1 MDKKI
6 SKIEY
11 LQFEKENYYGMNA
24 EAINYNRINWNIST
38 LDLQNFYGNEYLDY
52 RVIKTKKGKY
62 IKVPKH
68 KNNTE
73 KTIKV
78 NRKQE
83 RKANKFTDVEVKQQL
98 ELFNKIFN
106 IEDNVFVRLLC
117 KKTGE
122 YYSYPIAALKDFKKL
137 KSILNSNRFSLK
149 EDLMYTFNTYNNLK
163 NATDK
168 DLHLLT
174 AIAIDVDFGEVRRFN
189 GKDPLD
195 IINVLER
202 IEFNKTIPTPQIV
215 EYGRNLRL
223 IYALEKVPA
232 TVASKKL
239 ANKLA
244 TVIGERLADYG
255 GSKQPLTTY
264 GRVIGTVNSKSGQ
277 VIKVMYLQK
286 ERYTLRELQE
296 KWLEPL
302 PEWYPEWKAKTNRKV
317 ISFGKNFNKYAN
329 YYKYNKLRINDFY
342 KIQEF
347 YKEDNDC
354 DGFRR
359 FLCFQVRNH
368 AILAGM
374 EPSEAEKI
382 MKYFNNNFKTPLKWR
397 VIERDTRNV
406 ERKQYYYKST
416 TILNYIGITEE
427 EEILLNLEGIL
438 SKQEKAR
445 RNNNYNKIKQKAKYR
460 DQTGLTR
467 TERKRLNEFIQIA
480 KLEIEGNSYNEI
492 SKILGYKTHSAIT
505 KKINKQYEKI
515 NYCEVLEEVK
525 QGLYKNIR
533 VIS

>member
-1 MDKKI
+1 MYKKM

-11 LQFEKENYYGMNA
+11 LEFEKENFNFMDA
-24 EAINYNRINWNIST
+24 ESINLNRINWNVSVW
-38 LDLQNFYGNEYLDY
+38 DLQNFYGNEYLKY
-52 RVIKTKKGKY
+52 RVVRTKKDRY

-68 KNNTE
+68 KNNIE

-83 RKANKFTDVEVKQQL
+83 RKSNKFTDVEVKQQL
-98 ELFNKIFN
+98 ELFNKIFD

-122 YYSYPIAALKDFKKL
+122 YYSYPVVALKDFNKL
-137 KSILNSNRFSLK
+137 KSILNSGRFSLK

-202 IEFNKTIPTPQIV
+202 IEFNKTIPTPQII
-215 EYGRNLRL
+215 EYGHNLRL

-232 TVASKKL
+232 TVSSKKL

-244 TVIGERLADYG
+244 TVVGERLVDYG

-264 GRVIGTVNSKSGQ
+264 GRVIGSINSKSGQ
-277 VIKVMYLQK
+277 VIKVMYLSK
-286 ERYTLRELQE
+286 EKYTLKELQE

-302 PEWYPEWKAKTNRKV
+302 PEWYPEWKSKTNRKV
-317 ISFGKNFNKYAN
+317 ISFGKNFNKYAG
-329 YYKYNKLRINDFY
+329 YYKYNELRINDFY
-342 KIQEF
+342 KIQAYF
-347 YKEDNDC
+347 KEDGDC
-354 DGFRR
+354 TGFRR

-368 AILAGM
+368 AILMGT
-374 EPSEAEKI
+374 SLREAEKL
-382 MKYFNNNFKTPLKWR
+382 MKDFNNSFKKPLKWR
-397 VIERDTRNV
+397 EIERDTRNV

-416 TILNYIGITEE
+416 TILNYIGITKE

-445 RNNNYNKIKQKAKYR
+445 RNNIRTKQSQKAKYR
-460 DQTGLTR
+460 DQDGLTK
-467 TERKRLNEFIQIA
+467 TERKRLEEFIKIAQLELQGLSLRAIA
-480 KLEIEGNSYNEI
+480 KE
-492 SKILGYKTHSAIT
+492 LGKSPSTLSE
-505 KKINKQYEKI
+505 KINKTYDKI
-515 NYCEVLEEVK
+515 NYKEILEEVQ

-533 VIS
+533 VIG

>member
-1 MDKKI
+1 MNKKI
-6 SKIEY
+6 SKNEY
-11 LQFEKENYYGMNA
+11 LEFEKENFDFMDA
-24 EAINYNRINWNIST
+24 ESISLNRINWNVSI

-68 KNNTE
+68 KNNIE

-83 RKANKFTDVEVKQQL
+83 RKANKFTDIEVKQQL

-122 YYSYPIAALKDFKKL
+122 YYSYPVDALKDFNKL

-163 NATDK
+163 SATEK

-174 AIAIDVDFGEVRRFN
+174 GIAIDVDFGEVRRFS
-189 GKDPLD
+189 GKDPID
-195 IINVLER
+195 IINILER

-239 ANKLA
+239 ANRLA
-244 TVIGERLADYG
+244 AIIGQRLADYG
-255 GSKQPLTTY
+255 GDKQPLTTF
-264 GRVIGTVNSKSGQ
+264 GRVIGTTNSKGGQ
-277 VIKVMYLQK
+277 VIKVMYLNEEK
-286 ERYTLRELQE
+286 YTLKELQE
-296 KWLEPL
+296 KYLEPL

-317 ISFGKNFNKYAN
+317 INFGKNFNKYAN
-329 YYKYNKLRINDFY
+329 YYKYNELRISDFY
-342 KIQEF
+342 KIQAYF
-347 YKEDNDC
+347 KEDGDC
-354 DGFRR
+354 AGFRR

-368 AILAGM
+368 AILMGT
-374 EPSEAEKI
+374 SLREAEKL
-382 MKYFNNNFKTPLKWR
+382 MKDFNNSFKKPLKWR
-397 VIERDTRNV
+397 EIERDTRNV

-416 TILNYIGITEE
+416 TILNYIGITKE

-445 RNNNYNKIKQKAKYR
+445 RNNIRTKQSQKAKYR
-460 DQTGLTR
+460 DQDGLTK
-467 TERKRLNEFIQIA
+467 TERKRLEEFIKIAQLELQGLSLRAIA
-480 KLEIEGNSYNEI
+480 KE
-492 SKILGYKTHSAIT
+492 LGKSPSTLSE
-505 KKINKQYEKI
+505 KINKTYDKI
-515 NYCEVLEEVK
+515 NYKEILEEVQ

-533 VIS
+533 VIG

>member
-1 MDKKI
+1 MYKKM

-11 LQFEKENYYGMNA
+11 LSFEKENYDFMDA
-24 EAINYNRINWNIST
+24 ESVNLNRINWNVST
-38 LDLQNFYGNEYLDY
+38 LDLQNFYKNEYLDY
-52 RVIKTKKGKY
+52 RIIKSKKGRY

-68 KNNTE
+68 KNNIE

-83 RKANKFTDVEVKQQL
+83 RKSHRFTDVEIQKQL
-98 ELFNKIFN
+98 ELFNKIFS

-122 YYSYPIAALKDFKKL
+122 YYSYPITALKDFNKL
-137 KSILNSNRFSLK
+137 KSILNSSRFSLK

-163 NATDK
+163 SATEK

-174 AIAIDVDFGEVRRFN
+174 GIAIDVDFTEVRRFS

-202 IEFNKTIPTPQIV
+202 IEFNKTIPIPQII
-215 EYGRNLRL
+215 EYGHNLRL

-255 GSKQPLTTY
+255 GNKQPLTTF
-264 GRVIGTVNSKSGQ
+264 GRVIGSVNSKSGQ
-277 VIKVMYLQK
+277 VIKVMYLSK
-286 ERYTLRELQE
+286 EIYTLRELQE
-296 KWLEPL
+296 KWLDPL

-317 ISFGKNFNKYAN
+317 INFGKNFNKYAN
-329 YYKYNKLRINDFY
+329 YYKYNELRINDFY
-342 KIQEF
+342 KIQAYF
-347 YKEDNDC
+347 KEDGDC

-368 AILAGM
+368 AILMGTSR
-374 EPSEAEKI
+374 SEAEKL
-382 MKYFNNNFKTPLKWR
+382 MKDFNNNFKKPLKWR
-397 VIERDTRNV
+397 QIERDTRNV
-406 ERKQYYYKST
+406 ERKQYYYKSK
-416 TILNYIGITEE
+416 TILNYIGIEPK

-438 SKQEKAR
+438 SKEEKAR
-445 RNNNYNKIKQKAKYR
+445 RNNIRTKQAQKTKYR
-460 DQTGLTR
+460 DASGLTK
-467 TERKRLNEFIQIA
+467 TERKRLKEFIKIAQLDLQGLSLRAIA
-480 KLEIEGNSYNEI
+480 KELGKDHKTI
-492 SKILGYKTHSAIT
+492 SE
-505 KKINKQYEKI
+505 KINKTYDKI
-515 NYCEVLEEVK
+515 NYKEILEEVQ

-533 VIS
+533 VIG

>member
-11 LQFEKENYYGMNA
+11 LQFEKENFDFMDA
-24 EAINYNRINWNIST
+24 ESINLNRINWNVSV
-38 LDLQNFYGNEYLDY
+38 LDLQNFYSNEYLNY

-78 NRKQE
+78 NRKPE
-83 RKANKFTDVEVKQQL
+83 RKANKFADVEIQKQL
-98 ELFNKIFN
+98 ELFNKIFNN

-117 KKTGE
+117 KKTKE
-122 YYSYPIAALKDFKKL
+122 YYSYPITALKDFNKL
-137 KSILNSNRFSLK
+137 KSILNSNRFSIK

-163 NATDK
+163 SATEK

-174 AIAIDVDFGEVRRFN
+174 GIAVDVDFGEVRRFS
-189 GKDPLD
+189 GKDPID
-195 IINVLER
+195 IINILEK
-202 IEFNKTIPTPQIV
+202 IEFDKTIPTPQLI

-223 IYALEKVPA
+223 IYTLEKVPA

-239 ANKLA
+239 ANRLA
-244 TVIGERLADYG
+244 TVIGERLSDYG

-264 GRVIGTVNSKSGQ
+264 GRVIGSINSKSGQ
-277 VIKVMYLQK
+277 VIKAMYLQQ
-286 ERYTLRELQE
+286 ERYTLKELQE

-302 PEWYPEWKAKTNRKV
+302 PEWYPEWKNKTNRKV
-317 ISFGKNFNKYAN
+317 IKFGKNFNKYAN
-329 YYKYNKLRINDFY
+329 YYKYNKLRISDFY

-368 AILAGM
+368 AILSGM
-374 EPSEAEKI
+374 EHGEAEKL
-382 MKYFNNNFKTPLKWR
+382 MKDFNNNFNKPLSWR

-406 ERKQYYYKST
+406 ERKQYYYKSK
-416 TILNYIGITEE
+416 TILNYIGITQE
-427 EEILLNLEGIL
+427 EEIILSLQGIL
-438 SKQEKAR
+438 SKEEKAR
-445 RNNNYNKIKQKAKYR
+445 RNNIRTKQAQKAKYR
-460 DQTGLTR
+460 DASGLTK
-467 TERKRLNEFIQIA
+467 TEIKRLNEFIKIAELELQGLSLRAIA
-480 KLEIEGNSYNEI
+480 KE
-492 SKILGYKTHSAIT
+492 LGKSPSTLSE
-505 KKINKQYEKI
+505 KINKTYDKI
-515 NYCEVLEEVK
+515 NYKEILEEVQ

-533 VIS
+533 VIG

>member
-1 MDKKI
+1 MNKKM
-6 SKIEY
+6 SKNEY
-11 LQFEKENYYGMNA
+11 LEFEKENYNFMDA
-24 EAINYNRINWNIST
+24 ESVNLNRINWNVSI

-68 KNNTE
+68 KNNIE

-78 NRKQE
+78 NRKQK

-98 ELFNKIFN
+98 ELFNKIFD

-122 YYSYPIAALKDFKKL
+122 YYSYPVAALKDFNKL

-163 NATDK
+163 SATYK
-168 DLHLLT
+168 DLHLIT
-174 AIAIDVDFGEVRRFN
+174 GIAIDMDFGEVRRFS

-195 IINVLER
+195 IIKVLEK
-202 IEFNKTIPTPQIV
+202 IEFDKTIPTPQAI

-244 TVIGERLADYG
+244 TVVAERLVDYG
-255 GSKQPLTTY
+255 GSKQPLTTF
-264 GRVIGTVNSKSGQ
+264 GRVIGSVNSKGGQ
-277 VIKVMYLQK
+277 VIKVMYLNEEK
-286 ERYTLRELQE
+286 YTLKELQE
-296 KWLEPL
+296 KYLEPL
-302 PEWYPEWKAKTNRKV
+302 PEWYPEWKNKTNRKV
-317 ISFGKNFNKYAN
+317 INFGKNFNKYAN
-329 YYKYNKLRINDFY
+329 YYKYNELRINDFY

-347 YKEDNDC
+347 YKEDGDC
-354 DGFRR
+354 AGFRR

-368 AILAGM
+368 AILMGT
-374 EPSEAEKI
+374 SQNEAEKI
-382 MKYFNNNFKTPLKWR
+382 MKDFNNNFKKPLKWR
-397 VIERDTRNV
+397 EIERDTRNV
-406 ERKQYYYKST
+406 EKKQYYYKSK
-416 TILNYIGITEE
+416 TILNYIGITQE
-427 EEILLNLEGIL
+427 EEIILNLQGIL
-438 SKQEKAR
+438 SKEEKAR
-445 RNNNYNKIKQKAKYR
+445 RNNIRTKQAQKAKYR

-467 TERKRLNEFIQIA
+467 TERKRLNDFIQIA
-480 KLEIEGNSYNEI
+480 QLELQGLSLRATAKELNVSHQGLS
-492 SKILGYKTHSAIT
+492 
-505 KKINKQYEKI
+505 KKINKTYDKI
-515 NYCEVLEEVK
+515 NYKEILEEVQ

-533 VIS
+533 VIG